1 MKKSHL
7 YALRALCAAEAL
19 ATSVFTQTQKAVKLI
34 PLWLAVWLAVEA
46 LNALKSIKK
55 GAEQA

>member
-7 YALRALCAAEAL
+7 YALRALCAAELL
-19 ATSVFTQTQKAVKLI
+19 ATSVFTQTAKAIRLI

-55 GAEQA
+55 GATQA